1 MTAEYFLSRYHNLA
15 SEIDILIEQYV
26 TLQSIVQRTTT
37 VFRELPGGEHR
48 SDVFGS
54 TIAKMIDLQTSID
67 DLTIRASDLALE
79 TEKAINKI
87 PNQKY
92 RAVLSMYYLRGE
104 TYSSIADEIGYTD
117 RWVRVLH
124 TKAKSA
130 LQAILDSEAFT
141 DDAEQ

>member
-48 SDVFGS
+48 SDVFGD
-54 TIAKMIDLQTSID
+54 TMAQMIDVQTAID
-67 DLTIRASDLALE
+67 KLNVHAADLAQK
-79 TEKAINKI
+79 THQVINKLS
-87 PNQKY
+87 NKNY
-92 RAVLSMYYLRGE
+92 RIVLAMLYLRGE